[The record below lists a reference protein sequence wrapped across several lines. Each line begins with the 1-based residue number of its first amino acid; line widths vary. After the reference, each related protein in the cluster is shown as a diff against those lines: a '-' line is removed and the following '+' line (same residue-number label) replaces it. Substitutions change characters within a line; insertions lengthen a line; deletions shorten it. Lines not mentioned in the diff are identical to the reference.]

1 MSKKTINRVLDKLG
15 KTTQLSAKRHELSAI
30 DDLRRDQDAFERVI
44 ESLDAANSLEERI
57 EDFQNDMQAA
67 KDSATRL
74 ATTYAIVNEAFQEI
88 QKYYSQTENALKNY
102 ADLAEELGVIPADS
116 EDYDRASTNLA
127 IAEELIFYAS
137 GELDSSGSVVQE
149 AQNLM
154 QY

>member
-1 MSKKTINRVLDKLG
+1 MSKKTINRVLEKLG

-44 ESLDAANSLEERI
+44 ESLDAANNLEDRI

-67 KDSATRL
+67 KDSAARL
-74 ATTYAIVNEAFQEI
+74 ATTYAMVDEAFQEI
-88 QKYYSQTENALKNY
+88 EKYYTQTENALRNY
-102 ADLAEELGVIPADS
+102 AELAEELGVIPNDS
-116 EDYDRASTNLA
+116 DDYVRASTNFAL
-127 IAEELIFYAS
+127 AEELIYYAA
-137 GELDSSGSVVQE
+137 GELDSAGSVVGE